1 MNDNIYYVGMDVHKA
16 ITVIT
21 VLNYSGQEIMRT
33 VVQTKSDTILAFVKA
48 LNGEVRVTFEEGIS
62 SAWLYD
68 LLSPHVAEVLVC
80 NPRKNK
86 RTSSDNKNDDIDA
99 ADLAERMRLG
109 ALKRVY
115 KGEVGMR
122 QLKELARSYLYL
134 VSDCTRI
141 KNRIK
146 AIYRAR
152 AIEYNRED
160 IYEAAQRQQ
169 WLAKLV
175 EEGARAR
182 AERLLE
188 ELDALLPIC
197 KRAEQEM
204 VKEARKHKG
213 FKLLDSVPMLGPIR
227 VALILAIAMT
237 PHRFRTKRQFWTY
250 IGFSVVT
257 SSTADYEVVAGKIK
271 KTKKKSLTRGLNQ
284 NFNRTL
290 KNVFKSA
297 ANAVRSGIM
306 KDYYEGLIEKGTSEQ
321 MARLTLARKIAAI
334 ALTVWKKGELFR
346 AEKFLKQT
354 V

>member
-16 ITVIT
+16 ITVIV
-21 VLNYSGQEIMRT
+21 VLNYLGQEIMRT
-33 VVQTKSDTILAFVKA
+33 VVQTKSDTILAVVKA

-68 LLSPHVAEVLVC
+68 LLTPHVREVLVC

-86 RTSSDNKNDDIDA
+86 RTSSDNKSDDIDA

-109 ALKRVY
+109 ALKKVY
-115 KGEVGMR
+115 KGEQGMR
-122 QLKELARSYLYL
+122 KLKELARSYLYL

-152 AIEYNRED
+152 AIEYKRED
-160 IYEAAQRQQ
+160 IYEAAERQH

-182 AERLLE
+182 AQRLLE
-188 ELDALLPIC
+188 ELDALMPIC
-197 KRAEQEM
+197 RRAEQEM
-204 VKEARKHKG
+204 VREARKHKG

-306 KDYYEGLIEKGTSEQ
+306 KDYYEGLIEKGTNEQ